1 MGSAEVSNQWKRPDR
16 NQFDSTW
23 KNLGHV
29 LNKLTEIWI
38 DSDFKMGKDQ
48 LLKVELPKITDNIN
62 KCPVTESNLQETNL
76 VPRQKLIGVCLNK
89 LTEIWIDSDFKIDK
103 DQLLKVE
110 LPKIGENLLMQQS
123 PTKKR
128 KK

>member
-1 MGSAEVSNQWKRPDR
+1 MGFQSWEVPKCPINGRDL
-16 NQFDSTW
+16 TET
-23 KNLGHV
+23 NLIPRGKILGMC

-38 DSDFKMGKDQ
+38 DSDFKMDKDQ
-48 LLKVELPKITDNIN
+48 LLKIELPKITDNIN

-89 LTEIWIDSDFKIDK
+89 LTEIWIDSDFKMDK

-110 LPKIGENLLMQQS
+110 LPKV
-123 PTKKR
+123 
-128 KK
+128 